1 MLFRVVCIVS
11 AQNFDKDRLCTK
23 IGQHRLWQ
31 NTQTWGP
38 FLLTVPYKSWAT
50 FYLCCQFISDYVTWG
65 PFLLCVPYKS
75 WATFYAVNFNSDD
88 ASPNELKLQSSYDN
102 NKIDN
107 QPWRIFWWR
116 RWWYWIRKQ
125 RNVTLDR
132 ILSMLLSSTRRR
144 GRCRAH
150 LPLLL
155 LYSMASCESWFR
167 LSADASRILHTPCFD
182 KELVHCFLFSALRKV
197 TTDKE
202 ICGCYLEAQAVF
214 MWPSW
219 WKSKNLRSTEW
230 PPNLY
235 FEWNIRRGN

>member
-1 MLFRVVCIVS
+1 MLFTVVCIVS

-107 QPWRIFWWR
+107 QPWRRFWWR
-116 RWWYWIRKQ
+116 WWWCWTRKQ

-132 ILSMLLSSTRRR
+132 ILYMLLSPRPWSRTSPFPPNSSHPLTRRR
-144 GRCRAH
+144 GRCLAR
-150 LPLLL
+150 LL
-155 LYSMASCESWFR
+155 LYSIASCESWFR
-167 LSADASRILHTPCFD
+167 LSADAGRILHTPCFD
-182 KELVHCFLFSALRKV
+182 K
-197 TTDKE
+197 
-202 ICGCYLEAQAVF
+202 
-214 MWPSW
+214 
-219 WKSKNLRSTEW
+219 
-230 PPNLY
+230 
-235 FEWNIRRGN
+235 